1 MKRKMLVVTGVLL
14 VAALA
19 FAGQAVKVNALKGLT
34 RVKIVCDVNVGD
46 PKLLLKRMELL
57 DKTWRQLAA
66 AGMKPTV
73 VMAFR
78 GKASFFITKGED
90 YVAKE
95 AQGAKREMR
104 AWIERFKE
112 AGFTIEQCALAAEM
126 LDIEVKAFLPQV
138 EVVENGYVSL
148 IGYQQQEYALLPL
161 D

>member
-126 LDIEVKAFLPQV
+126 LDIEVKDFLTQV

-148 IGYQQQEYALLPL
+148 IGYQQQGYALLPL